1 MKRGQEWPTFKK
13 DFGPFDSIEVTI
25 GLAVECDIA
34 SVTLGPIPQNLIDP

>member
-13 DFGPFDSIEVTI
+13 DFGLFDSI
-25 GLAVECDIA
+25 GLAFECDIA